1 MSVACLARTYYILF
15 TPEQTKRVETQK
27 TVQWLAPVSELKG
40 ELGNHTPV
48 QGSVYEAT
56 LQRKQIT
63 RGQAPS
69 QQHTTVQTPSKWPP
83 PQPPG
88 FGNLGKSLSS
98 QSQIA
103 VAMGGND
110 LF

>member
-1 MSVACLARTYYILF
+1 MSVAKQAKVGTYYILY
-15 TPEQTKRVETQK
+15 TPDQTEQVETQK

-40 ELGNHTPV
+40 EFWNQTPV

-69 QQHTTVQTPSKWPP
+69 QEHTTA
-83 PQPPG
+83 
-88 FGNLGKSLSS
+88 
-98 QSQIA
+98 QIPE
-103 VAMGGND
+103 
-110 LF
+110 